1 MKIWPFDPY
10 AEASGGHQ
18 ISGAELDL
26 ALEPIRKIRSAVGM
40 QMDVMIELHGL
51 WDVPAACR
59 IAHALEPFEPY
70 WIEDPVRVANAAA
83 LAEVQATTA
92 TPLAV
97 GETLAGLPAFRDLI
111 AEGGARVAIVDL
123 AWVGGITQARK
134 VAALAE
140 AFERPVAP
148 HDCTGPVVYTAGTH
162 LSLHAP
168 NAILQEHVRAFAT
181 GWYTELVTELPVD
194 RGRHDHAADRPRPGH
209 GVAARGTGTIRR
221 SDPHNRG
228 APMRQFEPGTRVRV
242 MQEDWGVFQ
251 NLPATC
257 ERFRELTGVE
267 VELTF
272 TKIPEMWELMERSF
286 TGEDPPFDLVG
297 VDDLLLIQAAR
308 SGHVAALD
316 EMIAADD
323 YSLDDFTPQAVAAL
337 SDRGSM
343 YGLPYC
349 DVSNVLYYRADLFE
363 KHGVAVP
370 ETLDELT
377 EAAVAIQAAVR
388 AEGIEDFS
396 GITLRGAPNC
406 GLNFW
411 IIGSTWGPS
420 WGVRWYDDDGNPT
433 LNTPELRGAV
443 EHYCDLLWRAGPVQ
457 SPEMTFI
464 DCTEWYAAGHAGMI
478 VEPANEA
485 SILYDSG
492 GPIAEGTRTAL
503 MPVGPLGTRHVGL
516 YCPPYAIPSGA
527 TSKPAAWE
535 LAKFLCAPEQVLD
548 DALKSGFVEV
558 SRSSVMAD
566 TRFAER
572 FRPEL
577 LEHVR
582 QSRQW
587 ARGERPVTQFGM
599 EVGNRIA
606 DQIVRA
612 LRREVSVTEALA
624 QAELDVAALGNPEG
638 P

>member
-1 MKIWPFDPY
+1 
-10 AEASGGHQ
+10 
-18 ISGAELDL
+18 
-26 ALEPIRKIRSAVGM
+26 
-40 QMDVMIELHGL
+40 
-51 WDVPAACR
+51 
-59 IAHALEPFEPY
+59 
-70 WIEDPVRVANAAA
+70 
-83 LAEVQATTA
+83 
-92 TPLAV
+92 
-97 GETLAGLPAFRDLI
+97 
-111 AEGGARVAIVDL
+111 
-123 AWVGGITQARK
+123 
-134 VAALAE
+134 
-140 AFERPVAP
+140 
-148 HDCTGPVVYTAGTH
+148 
-162 LSLHAP
+162 
-168 NAILQEHVRAFAT
+168 
-181 GWYTELVTELPVD
+181 
-194 RGRHDHAADRPRPGH
+194 
-209 GVAARGTGTIRR
+209 
-221 SDPHNRG
+221 
-228 APMRQFEPGTRVRV
+228 MRQFEPGTRVRV